1 MRNYFIPVA
10 VAFAAMFISSC
21 NNDEL
26 EPTTT
31 AFGKGTAQAMIGGA
45 KKQINWVQL
54 WKDGPK
60 FAEFN
65 VGATAID
72 DYGGLYAWGGLY
84 NLGGDDYYTGE
95 GPLPAN
101 RDVATQKWGANWRM
115 PTYDEMNDLIN
126 NCTVQSTAR
135 YGKGL
140 IFIGKGDYNENS
152 IFLPAAGV
160 YASNGNYYEAIG
172 QDGLYWI
179 SDYSG
184 GALGFRINLTTGYH
198 HISMGGQGHRT
209 CCSVRAVLK

>member
-1 MRNYFIPVA
+1 MRNYFISVA

-31 AFGKGTAQAMIGGA
+31 AFGKGTAQAMIGGV
-45 KKQINWVQL
+45 KKQVNWVQL

-101 RDVATQKWGANWRM
+101 RDVATQKWGANWRL
-115 PTYDEMNDLIN
+115 PTYNEMNDLIN
-126 NCTVQSTAR
+126 NCTVQSTVR

-140 IFIGKGDYNENS
+140 IFTGKEDYDENS

-160 YASNGNYYEAIG
+160 YASCCGYEAIG
-172 QDGLYWI
+172 KDGLYWI

-184 GALGFRINLTTGYH
+184 SALGFTISNTDRYWL
-198 HISMGGQGHRT
+198 SMGGQGHRT